1 LNEPS
6 LNYLHSMY
14 IEQIYTGCLAQGA
27 YYIESNG
34 EAVIIDPLR
43 ESEVYIRKAADR
55 GATIKYILETHFH
68 ADFVSG
74 HVDLAR
80 KTDAKIVFGPTAEA
94 AFDFHS
100 ASHGEELPLGAVT
113 LRVLHTPGHTMEST
127 CYLLEDAAGKPHA
140 VFTGDT
146 LFIGDVGRPDL
157 AQKAAHLTQEQLAS
171 TLFHSLRNHLMTLP
185 ADVLVYPAHGA
196 GSACGKNLSSKT
208 WDTIGGQLAT
218 NYALRADMTEAE
230 FVAEVTDGLL
240 PPPQYFPANVALNR
254 ADIPSVD
261 TLLESGAR
269 PLSPEAF
276 EAAVEGEDALVLD
289 TRTADEFAAGH
300 VPGAIFIGIDGG
312 FAPWVGALVPDLTQP
327 IALVAAPDRVEE
339 VVTRLARVGYD
350 RTLGFLDGGMSAW
363 EASGREVATLERI
376 TASAFAAL
384 AHSGTVALLDV
395 RKPSEFEAEH
405 LEIAS
410 TLPLDFVN
418 DHMAEVPTAGTVYT
432 HCAGGYRSMIFNS
445 ILKARGFHHLV
456 DVVGGFKALAETDLP
471 RTTYVCPSTKAS

>member
-1 LNEPS
+1 
-6 LNYLHSMY
+6 MY

-34 EAVIIDPLR
+34 EAAIIDPLR

-80 KTDAKIVFGPTAEA
+80 KTDAKIVFGPTAVA

-127 CYLLEDAAGKPHA
+127 CYLLEDAAGEPHA

-157 AQKAAHLTQEQLAS
+157 AQKAAHLTQEQLAA
-171 TLFHSLRNHLMTLP
+171 TLYHSLRNHLMTLP

-312 FAPWVGALVPDLTQP
+312 FAGRSAGPCRGSGHPP
-327 IALVAAPDRVEE
+327 RPGRIRPH
-339 VVTRLARVGYD
+339 ARIPRRG
-350 RTLGFLDGGMSAW
+350 
-363 EASGREVATLERI
+363 
-376 TASAFAAL
+376 
-384 AHSGTVALLDV
+384 DV
-395 RKPSEFEAEH
+395 RLGGIGSGSGHTGADHRVCIRGTRPQRNGRAPRRPQ
-405 LEIAS
+405 
-410 TLPLDFVN
+410 TLRIRSRTPRN
-418 DHMAEVPTAGTVYT
+418 RPIPPAGLRERP
-432 HCAGGYRSMIFNS
+432 HG
-445 ILKARGFHHLV
+445 
-456 DVVGGFKALAETDLP
+456 
-471 RTTYVCPSTKAS
+471 